1 MSLERSGVFRDS
13 AMQAVR
19 QWEFKPD
26 LADGHPALGR
36 VRALLRY
43 MADTSTDVA
52 LAPAIL
58 PDSFGD
64 RGTPRNEEAEAV
76 LPPLQCEN
84 QVR

>member
-1 MSLERSGVFRDS
+1 
-13 AMQAVR
+13 MQAVR
-19 QWEFKPD
+19 QWKFEPD
-26 LADGHPALGR
+26 LADGHPTLGQ
-36 VRALLRY
+36 VRTLLRY
-43 MADTSTDVA
+43 KADTSTEVA

-64 RGTPRNEEAEAV
+64 RGTPRNQEAEAV